1 MGNLLRDRRT
11 ASEWAASGQTIEFSE
26 KINSFK
32 RLAGIVENDLEAL
45 DPDKLPPDWRDNV
58 VAGQLSFG
66 FAAAHGGVAA
76 LDGRVSA
83 TIDAVCQRCL
93 ESFRVP
99 LEAELRLLFAG
110 DKSAPDDDDGHEH
123 WELDEE
129 KLRPLDIVEEALIMA
144 MPLTAMHVDDEICR
158 EPDAAEIDSGEK
170 IRPFAMLKS
179 QMEDED

>member
-11 ASEWAASGQTIEFSE
+11 ASEWAESGQTIEFSE
-26 KINSFK
+26 KIDGFE

-58 VAGQLSFG
+58 VAGRLSFG
-66 FAAAHGGVAA
+66 FAAAHGDVAA
-76 LDGRVSA
+76 LEGQVSA
-83 TIDAVCQRCL
+83 MVDAVCQRCL

-99 LEAELRLLFAG
+99 LEAEMRFLFAG
-110 DKSAPDDDDGHEH
+110 DKSAPEGDDGYEL
-123 WELDEE
+123 WELDED

-158 EPDAAEIDSGEK
+158 EPDAAEIESGEK

-179 QMEDED
+179 QMENED